1 MISTI
6 VWYRSSAMLRCCPS
20 YYETV
25 GESGGVP
32 LGKENLSG
40 ETRALLKEDHLKQ
53 MKNSWTESREA

>member
-6 VWYRSSAMLRCCPS
+6 VWYRSSAMLRCS

-32 LGKENLSG
+32 LGKEYLSG
-40 ETRALLKEDHLKQ
+40 ETRALVKDHLKQ
-53 MKNSWTESREA
+53 MKK

>member
-1 MISTI
+1 
-6 VWYRSSAMLRCCPS
+6 MLRCCPS